1 MGKPIIGNDQLVEYG
16 IQSEQSDCRAHVCP
30 EVRRVYI
37 YSTSHGID
45 AVQSGS
51 FEKRTAYTKK
61 VKTAIG
67 FLVPPAVLNCFEV
80 IPSEDIWK
88 IVDLCETDSSAEKG
102 DKAVEVVKH
111 ILRNGEFPFR
121 TKGKLISDHQM
132 QVNGVDITVN
142 LDVKIQVKCDFHGGD
157 KKLGGTGNLFLQTH
171 ECNPFRIYSR

>member
-1 MGKPIIGNDQLVEYG
+1 MGQPNIGNDQLVEYG
-16 IQSEQSDCRAHVCP
+16 IQSEQSDYRVHVCP
-30 EVRRVYI
+30 KVRRVYI

-45 AVQSGS
+45 AIQSGS
-51 FEKRTAYTKK
+51 FAERSAYTKN
-61 VKTAIG
+61 VKTARG
-67 FLVPPAVLNCFEV
+67 FLVPPSALNCFQV

-88 IVDLCETDSSAEKG
+88 RVDFCETDPPAEKG

-121 TKGKLISDHQM
+121 TEGKSISDHQM

-142 LDVKIQVKCDFHGGD
+142 VDVKIQVKCDFHGGD

>member
-1 MGKPIIGNDQLVEYG
+1 MGKPNIGNDQLVEYG

-30 EVRRVYI
+30 KVRRVYV

-45 AVQSGS
+45 AIQSGS
-51 FEKRTAYTKK
+51 FEKRSAYTKNL
-61 VKTAIG
+61 KTARG
-67 FLVPPAVLNCFEV
+67 FLVPPSALNCFEV
-80 IPSEDIWK
+80 ISSEDIWK
-88 IVDLCETDSSAEKG
+88 RVDFCETDPPEKKG

-121 TKGKLISDHQM
+121 TEGKSISDHQM

>member
-1 MGKPIIGNDQLVEYG
+1 MGKSIIGNDQLVEYG

-30 EVRRVYI
+30 KVRWVYI

-51 FEKRTAYTKK
+51 FEKRSAYTKK
-61 VKTAIG
+61 VKTAVG
-67 FLVPPAVLNCFEV
+67 FLVPPSVLNCFEA

-88 IVDLCETDSSAEKG
+88 RVDFCETDSAAEKG

-121 TKGKLISDHQM
+121 TEGKSISDHQM
-132 QVNGVDITVN
+132 QVSGVDITVN
-142 LDVKIQVKCDFHGGD
+142 VDVKIQVKCDFHGGD